1 MNNSLLDLLMPTLD
15 AAGDRIYGMVIGLVT
30 NNEDP
35 DLMGRV
41 KVRFPWLTDEDESNW
56 ARVLTP
62 MAGNERGI
70 FFLPEVDDEVLVAFE
85 HGDVRFPFV
94 LGALWNGQD
103 KVPETN
109 EDGENNKRFIKSRSG
124 HLIRLDDT
132 DGEEKIEIIDKNEK
146 NSIIISTKDNSI
158 TISADADITI
168 TSNSGKLEL
177 NGSSIEMNSQGDV
190 KIDATGNMNLKASAV
205 KAEASGNMDLK
216 GLALKA
222 ESTANMDLNA
232 SAIMTVKGSLVKIN

>member
-1 MNNSLLDLLMPTLD
+1 MNNSLLDLLIPTPD

-30 NNEDP
+30 NNQDP
-35 DLMGRV
+35 ELMGRV
-41 KVRFPWLTDEDESNW
+41 KVRFPWLSDQDESNW

-62 MAGNERGI
+62 MAGNERGM

-85 HGDVRFPFV
+85 QGDVRFPFV

-103 KVPETN
+103 KPPETN

-124 HLIRLDDT
+124 HVIALDDK
-132 DGEEKIEIIDKNEK
+132 DGDEKIEIIDNSGKNK
-146 NSIIISTKDNSI
+146 IIISTNDNSI
-158 TISADADITI
+158 TISADADISI
-168 TSNSGKLEL
+168 ASNSGTLKLS
-177 NGSSIEMNSQGDV
+177 GSGIEINSQGDV
-190 KIDATGNMNLKASAV
+190 QIEATGNMNLKASAL

-232 SAIMTVKGSLVKIN
+232 SAIMNVKGSLVKIN

>member
-1 MNNSLLDLLMPTLD
+1 MNNSLLDLLIPTPD

-30 NNEDP
+30 NNQDP
-35 DLMGRV
+35 ELMGRV
-41 KVRFPWLTDEDESNW
+41 KVRFPWLSDQDESNW

-62 MAGNERGI
+62 MAGNERGM

-85 HGDVRFPFV
+85 QGDVRFPFV

-103 KVPETN
+103 KPPETN

-124 HLIRLDDT
+124 HLIRLDDK
-132 DGEEKIEIIDKNEK
+132 DGEEKIEIIDKTEK
-146 NSIIISTKDNSI
+146 NSIVISTKDNSI
-158 TISADADITI
+158 SISAEADISI
-168 TSNSGKLEL
+168 TSNSGKLKL
-177 NGSSIEMNSQGDV
+177 SGSGIEINSQGDV
-190 KIDATGNMNLKASAV
+190 EIEASGNMNLKASAL

-232 SAIMTVKGSLVKIN
+232 SAIMNVKGSMVKIN